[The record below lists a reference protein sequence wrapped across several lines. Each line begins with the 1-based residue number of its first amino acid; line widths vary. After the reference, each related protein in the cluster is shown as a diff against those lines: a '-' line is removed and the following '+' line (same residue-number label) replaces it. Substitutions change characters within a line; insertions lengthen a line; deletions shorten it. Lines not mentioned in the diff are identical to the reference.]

1 MDPNAL
7 RRSGTYDAV
16 PTPRTRQESFVSAFE
31 LLQAISCDKVSMIA
45 SFKKINSIHYGSGE
59 TCVWKACVLRVVAF
73 ENEAERFSNHWR
85 VYAIETISTL
95 SSYHCFY
102 MTVF

>member
-1 MDPNAL
+1 MSFTGLDPNAL

-16 PTPRTRQESFVSAFE
+16 PTTRTRQESFVSAFE
-31 LLQAISCDKVSMIA
+31 LLQAINCDKVSMIA
-45 SFKKINSIHYGSGE
+45 NSIHRGSGE
-59 TCVWKACVLRVVAF
+59 TCFWKACVLRVVAF

-85 VYAIETISTL
+85 MYAIETISTL